1 MTNYMQK
8 GLKLFPT
15 AIYEETIPEA
25 LVDIAWEVM
34 GILEEGLQLF
44 EYINCSCCIRLN
56 IDRFAGCEKVSSLV
70 LRNLNRNNTPTGFK
84 KSGFKPLR
92 LFGGFEFY
100 VVSDYLHHHH
110 CDLRF
115 CRELYGCYVRTL
127 AKFLQLLSARGH
139 AITSATTAIAGLT
152 VALLEPS
159 AHNSEPIVFA
169 FMLHEYV
176 YNDAHDPED
185 YQVYHTM

>member
-56 IDRFAGCEKVSSLV
+56 IDRFAGCEQVSSLV

-92 LFGGFEFY
+92 
-100 VVSDYLHHHH
+100 
-110 CDLRF
+110 
-115 CRELYGCYVRTL
+115 
-127 AKFLQLLSARGH
+127 
-139 AITSATTAIAGLT
+139 
-152 VALLEPS
+152 
-159 AHNSEPIVFA
+159 
-169 FMLHEYV
+169 
-176 YNDAHDPED
+176 
-185 YQVYHTM
+185 